1 MEATR
6 HALTIKIVHGF
17 LQHYNSA
24 SHNQPSLCRLWL
36 PVTNFQIDRKSLLS
50 SSWGNTSS
58 SKCFQW
64 EHIGKQQHLK
74 LNIIWFIHKM
84 LEKWHKNGFDQQIEG
99 KAERC
104 HEWECRIWLKHL
116 IMDCNPHPGTKT
128 PCSKYQLLV
137 GALKCRRSHF
147 SAQLKWSDSAFV
159 TTTGRVSTFVSEG
172 PLLQI

>member
-1 MEATR
+1 MR
-6 HALTIKIVHGF
+6 
-17 LQHYNSA
+17 
-24 SHNQPSLCRLWL
+24 
-36 PVTNFQIDRKSLLS
+36 
-50 SSWGNTSS
+50 
-58 SKCFQW
+58 

-84 LEKWHKNGFDQQIEG
+84 LEKCHKNGFDQQIEG

-159 TTTGRVSTFVSEG
+159 TTTGRV
-172 PLLQI
+172 PLFLKDLYFKSNNYYKKALFQTPLDVKVERYGSIYVLRKNTKWLGNQGVFF